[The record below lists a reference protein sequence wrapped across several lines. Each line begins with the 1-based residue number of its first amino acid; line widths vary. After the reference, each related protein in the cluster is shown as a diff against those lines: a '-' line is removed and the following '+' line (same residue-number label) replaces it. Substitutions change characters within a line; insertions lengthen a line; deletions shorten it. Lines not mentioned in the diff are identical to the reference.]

1 MIINKGNGYSKRVKK
16 IISKYKDTDNPINAT
31 YNFLKEVLNPNPER
45 YDMIYRFDHSLRVA
59 YRGKQIAEGEDW
71 DIEPL
76 VIACLLH
83 DVGYPECKTLEE
95 LSNHPKISAEI
106 ARDFLKTIHY
116 DEKLIE
122 EMCYAILIHD
132 MFFDIPEN
140 ATPFALSVRDAD
152 DLDRFDIIRG
162 ILTANNAIGENNAD
176 DISVNCDKQ
185 LERIKS
191 LYERKSGTD
200 TAYKLW
206 IENLKKREYLY
217 SALKEQVNNTFN
229 ISIE

>member
-1 MIINKGNGYSKRVKK
+1 MNG
-16 IISKYKDTDNPINAT
+16 
-31 YNFLKEVLNPNPER
+31 LN
-45 YDMIYRFDHSLRVA
+45 
-59 YRGKQIAEGEDW
+59 
-71 DIEPL
+71 
-76 VIACLLH
+76 
-83 DVGYPECKTLEE
+83 
-95 LSNHPKISAEI
+95 
-106 ARDFLKTIHY
+106 
-116 DEKLIE
+116 
-122 EMCYAILIHD
+122 
-132 MFFDIPEN
+132 
-140 ATPFALSVRDAD
+140 
-152 DLDRFDIIRG
+152 IIRG